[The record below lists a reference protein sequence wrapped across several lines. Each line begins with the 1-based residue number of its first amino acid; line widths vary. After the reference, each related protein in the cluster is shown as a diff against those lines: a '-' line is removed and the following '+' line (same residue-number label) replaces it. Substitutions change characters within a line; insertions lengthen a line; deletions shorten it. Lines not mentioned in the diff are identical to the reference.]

1 MDDFEDFLDQLDPD
15 FFDAPEEMGEE
26 EARELIDQLP
36 PDFFDSRG
44 MSEEALLNNPNEA
57 E

>member
-1 MDDFEDFLDQLDPD
+1 MDDFEGFLDQLDPE

-26 EARELIDQLP
+26 ALVDFLDQLP